1 MKNVMKLVKYDLL
14 KTKSVLI
21 FSFLGV
27 VILEVAFVIGQLLDI
42 SFLSVSTGALLFI
55 GIFAS
60 FIAVL
65 IYSISIFN
73 MDISKKQ
80 GYLPF
85 LTPSSAYK
93 IVGAK
98 LITTLIITFALILL
112 IIIYGS
118 IDTYLI
124 ARDSEPGVSIGYLFK
139 VIGDE
144 LDGSWGS
151 VGIIALSYIS
161 AWFNNIVCIYLA
173 MALSTTLLGEKK
185 IRGLIRGLVAFG
197 LWAGIN
203 ILMSIIS
210 FLLTLIFKSDM
221 FSADINNSAMSLA
234 EIIDLSFNNSLI
246 FATIFLNV
254 VLGVIMYMITG
265 WLAEKKLSL

>member
-42 SFLSVSTGALLFI
+42 SFLSVLTGVLLFI

-151 VGIIALSYIS
+151 VGIMALSYIS

-185 IRGLIRGLVAFG
+185 IRGLVAFA
-197 LWAGIN
+197 LWTGIN
-203 ILMSIIS
+203 ILMSVIS
-210 FLLTLIFKSDM
+210 LLLTLLFKSDM
-221 FSADINNSAMSLA
+221 FSADINRSAMSLG
-234 EIIDLSFNNSLI
+234 ELMDLSFNNSLI
-246 FATIFLNV
+246 FASIFLNV
-254 VLGVIMYMITG
+254 ILGVVMYMITG